1 MTTPRPKK
9 PGKSAAAAAAPADP
23 APEPVSLRGQ
33 KRRELIK
40 SAARVVL
47 ERVGYHA
54 MKVTDVATEAGV
66 AVGLFYH
73 YFPDLKTVTCEVL
86 SDFLDELWATP
97 HPVPED
103 RFDVIFIPTMVWAN
117 AYEEHPGLM
126 RCLVQV
132 ADEVPEFRAMWNN
145 LNAVWSRR
153 VAKNI
158 SRRYPEGQLSDDFS
172 LSIAYALG
180 SMVDGLINEIYVYRN
195 SDLRNLL
202 KSPREIA
209 ELLSAIWY
217 RALYMEN
224 PPAGKLTLTAPL
236 HRMGTPIAGWLDID
250 ATVLAAPLERG
261 NKPGTG
267 MKPKRK

>member
-1 MTTPRPKK
+1 MTTSRPTKPRKR
-9 PGKSAAAAAAPADP
+9 APAVLADP
-23 APEPVSLRGQ
+23 SLEPVSSRGQ
-33 KRRELIK
+33 KRRELLK
-40 SAARVVL
+40 AAARVVL

-86 SDFLDELWATP
+86 SDFLDELAQTP
-97 HPVPED
+97 HSEPED
-103 RFDVIFIPTMVWAN
+103 RFDMIFIPTLVWAN

-132 ADEVPEFRAMWNN
+132 ADEVPEFRAMWNK
-145 LNAVWSRR
+145 LNAAWSRR

-158 SRRYPEGQLSDDFS
+158 ARRFPEGQLSENFS
-172 LSIAYALG
+172 LSIAYSLG
-180 SMVDGLINEIYVYRN
+180 SMVDGLINELYVHRN
-195 SDLRNLL
+195 SDLRKLL
-202 KSPREIA
+202 KSPREVA
-209 ELLSAIWY
+209 ELLSALWY

-236 HRMGTPIAGWLDID
+236 HEMGAPIA
-250 ATVLAAPLERG
+250 TVTPKA
-261 NKPGTG
+261 
-267 MKPKRK
+267 KRK

>member
-1 MTTPRPKK
+1 MTTSRPTKIRK
-9 PGKSAAAAAAPADP
+9 RAAPAPADF
-23 APEPVSLRGQ
+23 APEPVSTRGQ
-33 KRRELIK
+33 KRRELLK
-40 SAARVVL
+40 VAARAVL

-86 SDFLDELWATP
+86 SDFLDELAETP
-97 HPVPED
+97 HPEAED
-103 RFDVIFIPTMVWAN
+103 RFDVIFIPTLVWAN

-132 ADEVPEFRAMWNN
+132 ADEVPEFRALWNK
-145 LNAVWSRR
+145 LNATWSRR

-158 SRRYPEGQLSDDFS
+158 ARRFPEGQLSEDFS
-172 LSIAYALG
+172 LSIAYSLG
-180 SMVDGLINEIYVYRN
+180 SMVDGLINEIYVHRN
-195 SDLRNLL
+195 SDLCKLL
-202 KSPREIA
+202 KSPREVA

-236 HRMGTPIAGWLDID
+236 HEMGAPIP
-250 ATVLAAPLERG
+250 TLAP
-261 NKPGTG
+261 KI
-267 MKPKRK
+267 KRK